1 VSLVF
6 DEAAGLGW
14 DDKPGL
20 GFGRTSW
27 RAVCKRAFDIVVAG
41 IGLGVLALVVVAIAP
56 LVWLTDGGP
65 VFYLHTRIGRGGVP
79 FRCLK
84 LRTMILDAEAALER
98 HMAESPAAR
107 AEWAATRKL
116 QADPRVLGWVGR
128 FLRRMSIDELPQVWN
143 VLRGE
148 MSIVGPR
155 PIIEAELSHYGVHST
170 WYLSVRPGLTGPW
183 QVNGRSD
190 TSYATRVWLDVQY
203 ARRASLR
210 RDFGICLRTFGA
222 VLVGR
227 GAC

>member
-1 VSLVF
+1 MF
-6 DEAAGLGW
+6 IDETAGLGW

-27 RAVCKRAFDIVVAG
+27 RAACKRAFDIGVAG
-41 IGLGVLALVVVAIAP
+41 VGLVLLALVVAAVAP
-56 LVWLTDGGP
+56 LVWLADGGP
-65 VFYLHTRIGRGGVP
+65 VFFVHTRIGQGGMP

-84 LRTMILDAEAALER
+84 LRTMVIGAEAALER
-98 HMAESPAAR
+98 HLAESPAAR
-107 AEWAATRKL
+107 AEWQATRKL
-116 QADPRVLGWVGR
+116 RADPRVLGPVGR
-128 FLRRMSIDELPQVWN
+128 FLRRTSIDELPQVWN

-155 PIIEAELSHYGVHST
+155 PVVEEELAHYGVHSA
-170 WYLSVRPGLTGPW
+170 WYFSVRPGVTGPW

-190 TSYATRVWLDVQY
+190 TGYAARVRLDVQY

-210 RDFGICLRTFGA
+210 RDLRICLRTFGA

-227 GAC
+227 GAR